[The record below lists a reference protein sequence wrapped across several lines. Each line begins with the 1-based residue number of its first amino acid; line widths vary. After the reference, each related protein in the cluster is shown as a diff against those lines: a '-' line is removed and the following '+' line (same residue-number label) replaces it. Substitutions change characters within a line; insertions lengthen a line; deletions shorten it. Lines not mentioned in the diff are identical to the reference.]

1 MAIDKKKIFDYL
13 WIPSFALGVIA
24 IKVIASNPN
33 LVQNIFPIKFPSKGK
48 SVLFLGDSHTFP
60 NSGWAEAL
68 VRKSGFKTYN
78 KRAKN
83 GANTSWMLGE
93 LTTFLQTNKAPDY
106 LVVWGG
112 ANDAYGNIAQSI
124 TLVNMQA
131 MIDKVKNKGTKV
143 IFVTGYNP
151 KKVSYNFDTRGLIG
165 TEASLTQGRNR
176 WIALIDSM
184 PKKLK
189 DYAKVIP
196 PYDGF
201 TRANSTDG
209 LHLTMPSYV
218 VYGEWLANK
227 YFGG

>member
-13 WIPSFALGVIA
+13 WIPSLALGVIA

-33 LVQNIFPIKFPSKGK
+33 LVQNIFPTKFPSKGK

-112 ANDAYGNIAQSI
+112 ANDAYGKKQR
-124 TLVNMQA
+124 
-131 MIDKVKNKGTKV
+131 NK
-143 IFVTGYNP
+143 
-151 KKVSYNFDTRGLIG
+151 SNF
-165 TEASLTQGRNR
+165 RNG
-176 WIALIDSM
+176 I
-184 PKKLK
+184 
-189 DYAKVIP
+189 
-196 PYDGF
+196 
-201 TRANSTDG
+201 
-209 LHLTMPSYV
+209 
-218 VYGEWLANK
+218 
-227 YFGG
+227 